1 MGEQIGPDG
10 LEPVPVS
17 SRKNERRRRPPEGP
31 DTRAMWAFLVGLLA
45 LFGLMYALP
54 TPP

>member
-10 LEPVPVS
+10 LKPVPVE
-17 SRKNERRRRPPEGP
+17 SRERGRRRRPPEGP
-31 DTRAMWAFLVGLLA
+31 DTRAMWAFLIGLLA

-54 TPP
+54 SPP

>member
-10 LEPVPVS
+10 LTPVPVTT
-17 SRKNERRRRPPEGP
+17 RERRRRRPPEGP

-54 TPP
+54 SPP